1 MSLGMMEACCN
12 KKEREKACVCCAC
25 EPDVIIP
32 LCMCVRSVMRTR
44 FVGLFAMCFVMCA
57 CICRMIICFLT
68 ILLTGSC
75 IKLLTSIFFFS
86 HTRTRPACLLL
97 FHFHPLF
104 LIAIVTRA
112 NYLLSCVGK
121 GIWNETITPYSREE
135 RVCAVHN
142 RVYTA
147 FIVTHTIHLARD
159 MHESG

>member
-12 KKEREKACVCCAC
+12 KREREKACVCCAC

-44 FVGLFAMCFVMCA
+44 FVGLFAMCFVMCV

-68 ILLTGSC
+68 IFLTGSC
-75 IKLLTSIFFFS
+75 IKLLTSILFFTHTYTTCMLIIVSFS
-86 HTRTRPACLLL
+86 STISYCHRHKSKL
-97 FHFHPLF
+97 
-104 LIAIVTRA
+104 
-112 NYLLSCVGK
+112 LLSCVGK
-121 GIWNETITPYSREE
+121 GIWNETITPYSGEE